1 MTCLIL
7 LVIIAVA
14 LALAAG
20 IYATGGDV
28 AGTMRTGWR
37 WLKRRVGR

>member
-1 MTCLIL
+1 MTCLVM

-20 IYATGGDV
+20 IYATGGDI
-28 AGTMRTGWR
+28 AGTLRTGWR
-37 WLKRRVGR
+37 WIARRVRR